1 MSLLCIAWKKQSNL
15 CAALNLSLGCLWSKH
30 SLSDDICERRL
41 LIDSGMFLRIEGGWL
56 DCLCTYNGTFPSFVY
71 GRCFPVFRSRVTS
84 KKFTLVTLASTVIFR
99 SLSRKIFSV
108 ITIANHYC
116 KVQASFLRK
125 QRQHALCKMKQR
137 S

>member
-1 MSLLCIAWKKQSNL
+1 MLLVL
-15 CAALNLSLGCLWSKH
+15 SKH

-71 GRCFPVFRSRVTS
+71 GRCFPVFRSRLTS

-99 SLSRKIFSV
+99 SLSRKIL
-108 ITIANHYC
+108 H
-116 KVQASFLRK
+116 KSFLILSISWGVLLNADSLSSR
-125 QRQHALCKMKQR
+125 
-137 S
+137 

>member
-1 MSLLCIAWKKQSNL
+1 MLLVL
-15 CAALNLSLGCLWSKH
+15 SKH

-99 SLSRKIFSV
+99 SLSRKIL
-108 ITIANHYC
+108 H
-116 KVQASFLRK
+116 KSFLILSISWGVFIEC
-125 QRQHALCKMKQR
+125 RQPVIAIKANVASVLLGKEG
-137 S
+137 